1 MPTDPDP
8 VPTGGVERT
17 LRDAVHSGRVPGV
30 LAAVD
35 RPREG
40 TEVHVLGDDGA
51 GRSLRRDTVVRIA
64 SITKPVVAVAA
75 LGLVEDG
82 ALDLHG
88 PLTEWLPELARP
100 RVLRH
105 EAAEL
110 DDTVPARRDI
120 TLADLLSYRCGA
132 GMLPRPTADLPVQ
145 RAYADARLGSDGPPG
160 RYQPPPPDEWL
171 RRLAAIPLVAQPG
184 ARWLYQTSGD
194 LLGVLLARVCGRGLP
209 DLLRDRVFAPL
220 GMTDTGFHVPEAKLD
235 RFVPQLAAD
244 PGGGF
249 GVVDPVRGA
258 WAAPPPFPS
267 GAAGL
272 VSTLDDLLAFA
283 GALRDGGGPLLGPGT
298 VAELTTDRLSEVQ
311 RADAAM
317 FLDGAGWGFGLC
329 VEPGGRY
336 GWDGGLGTGW
346 RSDPRTGVISLLL
359 TQVMWTDADG
369 PAQLHAFRAAAHA
382 PPPPVAPGS
391 TGVTA
396 GGADELSG

>member
-1 MPTDPDP
+1 VRTDLDRSPSGD
-8 VPTGGVERT
+8 VARTLQDAVTGGRT
-17 LRDAVHSGRVPGV
+17 PGL

-35 RPREG
+35 RPRAG

-51 GRSLRRDTVVRIA
+51 GRPLRRDTIVRIA

-82 ALDLHG
+82 VLDLDA
-88 PLTEWLPELARP
+88 PVATWLPELARP
-100 RVLRH
+100 TVLRH

-110 DDTVPARRDI
+110 DDTVPARRGI
-120 TLADLLSYRCGA
+120 TLADLLSYRSGI
-132 GMLPRPTADLPVQ
+132 GMLPRFTADLPVQ

-160 RYQPPPPDEWL
+160 RYLPPPPDEWL
-171 RRLAAIPLVAQPG
+171 RRLAAIPLIAQPG
-184 ARWLYQTSGD
+184 ERWAYQTSGD
-194 LLGVLLARVCGRGLP
+194 LLGVLLARVCGRPLP

-220 GMTDTGFHVPEAKLD
+220 GMHDTGFHVPAEQLD

-244 PGGGF
+244 PAGGF
-249 GVVDPVRGA
+249 TVVDPVRGA

-283 GALRDGGGPLLGPGT
+283 RALRDGGRPLLSPGA
-298 VAELTTDRLSEVQ
+298 VAELTTDRLTDAQ
-311 RADAAM
+311 RADATM
-317 FLDGAGWGFGLC
+317 FLDGAGWGLGLC
-329 VEPGGRY
+329 VEPDGRY

-359 TQVMWTDADG
+359 TQVLWTGPDG
-369 PAQLHAFRAAAHA
+369 PAQLHGFRAAAHA
-382 PPPPVAPGS
+382 
-391 TGVTA
+391 
-396 GGADELSG
+396 